1 MKTTIPQFRWTVM
14 ALLLTGFLWAQPYD
28 WQWAKAG
35 GGDNRLVG
43 EVSYYDDYNYCE
55 EIVGLKTDTENNT
68 FFLTHIA
75 FGNTAFDGTEI
86 TTFNSNNFGNS
97 NRQNIL
103 IGKMDCQGSLLW
115 HKVFGGGGSIGDI
128 SRSIGIDAENNVY
141 TGMTV
146 WNNGSQPG
154 TPEYA
159 WVEPPH
165 FSDDYVMGTPTEDDS
180 NETSAENK
188 TLALIKYNSNGVFQ
202 WLRMPQQNPQKL
214 NQYRG
219 SMDLGIYVGAD
230 GTIHWMVG
238 LLAGSHFDG
247 QLMVPE
253 GAPAYRYYVVKYDTE
268 GNYLGSVP
276 APFEV
281 QYISNKKTCFTYD
294 PNNNRYYFANW
305 RLQQSDSASII
316 DGIER
321 SNGYVLCFNT
331 EGEIQ
336 WIKEGNYIW
345 SVRIGAIKTDE
356 NSNLYITGLGQASLL
371 PSDPLPLSKFGDYV
385 FTQQMGIGNM
395 SAAFLMKLNSEGTL
409 LWGTNPTLGGDESA
423 LDIALNGNEV
433 AIATGMVNNTWG
445 NYEITDH
452 PANYHTDPVVAR
464 FDAET
469 GTCLGLH
476 LILGPAGYR
485 EGLTAITTD
494 NNGNYVVGGY
504 MRAYLFANGANAHPV
519 VGLLSKPNLSIGTD
533 FFIARLAKN
542 ACGTVSVEEFDTADM
557 VVYPNPTTGIVSFQ
571 TDKILTTYEIYGLWG
586 QLVQKGR
593 LWGSDPSLSMENLS
607 AGTYFIKMHTD
618 QGTVIT
624 RQVIKR

>member
-1 MKTTIPQFRWTVM
+1 MKITIPQFRWTVM
-14 ALLLTGFLWAQPYD
+14 ALLLSGFLWAQPYD

-115 HKVFGGGGSIGDI
+115 HKVFGGGGSVGDI

-141 TGMTV
+141 AGMTV

-202 WLRMPQQNPQKL
+202 WLRMPQQNPRRL
-214 NQYRG
+214 NDSRS
-219 SMDLGIYVGAD
+219 SMDLGIYVEAD

-238 LLAGSHFDG
+238 LLSGSHFDG
-247 QLMVPE
+247 DIVVSSEYLV
-253 GAPAYRYYVVKYDTE
+253 YRYYVVKYDAE
-268 GNYLGSVP
+268 GNYLGSIP

-281 QYISNKKTCFTYD
+281 PYVRNKMVSFTYD
-294 PNNNRYYFANW
+294 PQTDHYYFSNW
-305 RLQQSDSASII
+305 RLQQSDPIPTI
-316 DGIER
+316 NEIER
-321 SNGYVLCFNT
+321 PNGFVMCFNT
-331 EGEIQ
+331 QGEIQ
-336 WIKEGNYIW
+336 WIKEGNVFGAAFIREIKIDNDSNIYIAG
-345 SVRIGAIKTDE
+345 SGYKGSQVQGSFAGYDFNYSGAAVTR
-356 NSNLYITGLGQASLL
+356 G
-371 PSDPLPLSKFGDYV
+371 
-385 FTQQMGIGNM
+385 
-395 SAAFLMKLNSEGTL
+395 AFLMKLNSEGTL
-409 LWGTNPTLGGDESA
+409 LWGTNPEFGPTLDA
-423 LDIALNGNEV
+423 MDIALNGNEV
-433 AIATGMVNNTWG
+433 AVATGMMDSSWG
-445 NYEITDH
+445 GFEITGR
-452 PANYHTDPVVAR
+452 PANYFHDPVVAR

-476 LILGPAGYR
+476 DILGPAGYR

-504 MRAYLFANGANAHPV
+504 MRAYLFANGPNAHPV

-533 FFIARLAKN
+533 FFIARLAKS
-542 ACGTVSVEEFDTADM
+542 ACETVSVEEFDTANT

-571 TDKILTTYEIYGLWG
+571 TDKMLISYEIYGLWG

-607 AGTYFIKMHTD
+607 AGTYIIKLHTD

>member
-1 MKTTIPQFRWTVM
+1 MKITIPQFRWTVM
-14 ALLLTGFLWAQPYD
+14 ALLLSGFLWAQPYD

-115 HKVFGGGGSIGDI
+115 HKVFGGGGSVGDI

-180 NETSAENK
+180 NDTSADNK
-188 TLALIKYNSNGVFQ
+188 TLALIKYNSDGVFQ
-202 WLRMPQQNPQKL
+202 WLRMPQQNPRRL
-214 NQYRG
+214 NDSRS
-219 SMDLGIYVGAD
+219 SMDLGIYVEAD

-238 LLAGSHFDG
+238 LLSGSHFDG
-247 QLMVPE
+247 DIVVSSEYLV
-253 GAPAYRYYVVKYDTE
+253 YRYYVVKYDAE
-268 GNYLGSVP
+268 GNYLGSIP

-281 QYISNKKTCFTYD
+281 PYVRNKMVSFTYD
-294 PNNNRYYFANW
+294 PQTDHYYFSNW
-305 RLQQSDSASII
+305 RLQQSDPIPTI
-316 DGIER
+316 NEIER
-321 SNGYVLCFNT
+321 PNGFVMCFNT
-331 EGEIQ
+331 QGEIQ

-345 SVRIGAIKTDE
+345 SVRIGDIKTDG
-356 NSNLYITGLGQASLL
+356 NSNVYITGLGQASLP
-371 PSDPLPLSKFGDYV
+371 PSDPLLLSKFGDYV
-385 FTQQMGIGNM
+385 FTQQMGIGSM
-395 SAAFLMKLNSEGTL
+395 SAAFLMKLDSEGTL

-433 AIATGMVNNTWG
+433 AITTGMVNNTWG

-504 MRAYLFANGANAHPV
+504 MRAYLFANGPNAHPV

-533 FFIARLAKN
+533 FFIARLAKS
-542 ACGTVSVEEFDTADM
+542 ACETVSVEEFDTADM

-571 TDKILTTYEIYGLWG
+571 TDKILTAYEIYGLWG

-607 AGTYFIKMHTD
+607 AGTYFIKLHTD

>member
-14 ALLLTGFLWAQPYD
+14 ALLLSGFLWAQPYD

-219 SMDLGIYVGAD
+219 SMDLGIYVEAD

-247 QLMVPE
+247 ELMVPE

-268 GNYLGSVP
+268 GNYLGSVA

-281 QYISNKKTCFTYD
+281 QYIRNKMTCFTYD
-294 PNNNRYYFANW
+294 PNTDHYYFSNW

-316 DGIER
+316 DGTER
-321 SNGYVLCFNT
+321 PNGYVLCFNT
-331 EGEIQ
+331 QGEIQ
-336 WIKEGNYIW
+336 WIKEGNVFGAAFIREIKIDNDSNVYIAG
-345 SVRIGAIKTDE
+345 SGYKGSQVQGSFAGYDFNYSGTAVTRG
-356 NSNLYITGLGQASLL
+356 
-371 PSDPLPLSKFGDYV
+371 
-385 FTQQMGIGNM
+385 
-395 SAAFLMKLNSEGTL
+395 AFLMKLDSEGTL
-409 LWGTNPTLGGDESA
+409 LWGTNPEFGPTLDA
-423 LDIALNGNEV
+423 MDIALNGNEV
-433 AIATGMVNNTWG
+433 AVATGMVDSSWG
-445 NYEITDH
+445 GFEITGR
-452 PANYHTDPVVAR
+452 PANYYPDPVVAR

-469 GTCLGLH
+469 GTCLGLYD
-476 LILGPAGYR
+476 ILGPAGYS

-542 ACGTVSVEEFDTADM
+542 ACETVSVEEFDTADT

-571 TDKILTTYEIYGLWG
+571 TDKILTSYEIYGLWG

-607 AGTYFIKMHTD
+607 AGTYFIKLHTD

>member
-1 MKTTIPQFRWTVM
+1 MKTTIPQFHWTVM

-115 HKVFGGGGSIGDI
+115 HKVFGGGGSVGDI

-180 NETSAENK
+180 NDTSADNK
-188 TLALIKYNSNGVFQ
+188 TLALIKYNSEGVFQ
-202 WLRMPQQNPQKL
+202 WLRMPQQDPRRL
-214 NQYRG
+214 NDSR
-219 SMDLGIYVGAD
+219 SSIDLGIYVESD

-238 LLAGSHFDG
+238 LLSGSHFDG
-247 QLMVPE
+247 DIVVSSEELVYQ
-253 GAPAYRYYVVKYDTE
+253 YYVVKYDAE
-268 GNYLGSVP
+268 GNYLGSIV

-281 QYISNKKTCFTYD
+281 PYVRNKMVCFTYD
-294 PNNNRYYFANW
+294 PQTDHYYFSNW
-305 RLQQSDSASII
+305 RMQQSEPSTTIN
-316 DGIER
+316 GIER
-321 SNGYVLCFNT
+321 PNGFVMCFNT
-331 EGEIQ
+331 QGEIQ
-336 WIKEGNYIW
+336 WIKEGNKFGIV
-345 SVRIGAIKTDE
+345 SIGAIKTDE
-356 NSNLYITGLGQASLL
+356 NSNVYISGQGQSTLNM
-371 PSDPLPLSKFGDYV
+371 PYGKFGDYE
-385 FTQQMGIGNM
+385 FTHAMGIGTTRG
-395 SAAFLMKLNSEGTL
+395 AFLIKLDSEGTL

-504 MRAYLFANGANAHPV
+504 MRAYLFANGPNAHPV

-533 FFIARLAKN
+533 FFIARLAKS
-542 ACGTVSVEEFDTADM
+542 ACETVSVEEFDTANT

-571 TDKILTTYEIYGLWG
+571 TDKMLTAYEIYGLWG

-607 AGTYFIKMHTD
+607 AGTYFIKLHTD